1 MGKRIYS
8 EEFRQEALRRVRDS
22 GVTVS
27 QVARDLGVKQQTLQ
41 RWQQLESRTG
51 PRSEGEAAGPGELAR
66 LRRENLRLRAERDI
80 LKKAIGYFAKEPK

>member
-51 PRSEGEAAGPGELAR
+51 ARSEGEAAGPGELAR